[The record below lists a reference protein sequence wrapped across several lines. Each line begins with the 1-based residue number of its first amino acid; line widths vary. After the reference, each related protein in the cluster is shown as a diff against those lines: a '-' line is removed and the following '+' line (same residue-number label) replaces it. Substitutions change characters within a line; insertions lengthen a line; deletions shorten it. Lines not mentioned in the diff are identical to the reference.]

1 MQDKIIIAHIIG
13 KWLGGGVESVVMN
26 YYRNINR
33 DKIQFHFI
41 CDKDSTN
48 IPYEEIESLGG
59 KVILVPPYQNIFKYI
74 KELRK
79 IFRENRY
86 RIVHSHLNSLNVFP
100 LFCAYKE
107 NVCVRIAHSH
117 STTNKKE
124 WKKNIIKNVLKKFSK
139 IFATDYF
146 ACTEYAGEWLFG
158 KKTLKNGDITIINN
172 SINIEKFKFDDDAR
186 KRIQIELNIKDKFV
200 VGHVGRFVQQKNHDF
215 LLDVFSKVYEKNKNA
230 ILLLI
235 GEGPLEKE
243 IKKKVN
249 DLRLNDAVY
258 FLGIRKNVNEL
269 MQAMDVF
276 VFPSLY
282 EGLGMVLIE
291 AQASGLSCVCSTEV
305 PLDAKVT
312 DCITFLSLDDAS
324 EMWCE
329 NVLAKKNIR
338 KSYVEELR
346 MCGYDIKNEVKKLEN
361 YYLELWRKYEN
372 CSNNVNL

>member
-1 MQDKIIIAHIIG
+1 MQDKIVIAHIIG
-13 KWLGGGVESVVMN
+13 KWLGGGVESFVMN

-41 CDKDSTN
+41 CDRDSTN
-48 IPYEEIESLGG
+48 IPYEEIEMLGG
-59 KVILVPPYQNIFKYI
+59 RVILIPPYQKIFNYI

-79 IFRENRY
+79 IFRENKY

-124 WKKNIIKNVLKKFSK
+124 WKKNIIKNVLKRFSK

-146 ACTEYAGEWLFG
+146 ACTEYAGKWLFG
-158 KKTLKNGDITIINN
+158 DKQENIKLVNN
-172 SINIEKFKFDDDAR
+172 SINIEMFKFNDEIR
-186 KRIQIELNIKDKFV
+186 NKIKKELNIEDKFV

-215 LLDVFSKVYEKNKNA
+215 LLDIFNEIYKNDKNA

-235 GEGPLEKE
+235 GEGPLEKD
-243 IKKKVN
+243 IKKKIN
-249 DLRLNDAVY
+249 DLKLNDVVY

-291 AQASGLSCVCSTEV
+291 AQASGLKCVCSTEV
-305 PLDAKVT
+305 PIEAKLT
-312 DCITFLSLDDAS
+312 ENITFLNLDDGV
-324 EMWCE
+324 EKWYE
-329 NVLAKKNIR
+329 NIIAEKNTR

-361 YYLELWRKYEN
+361 DYLELLRKYEN

>member
-1 MQDKIIIAHIIG
+1 MQDKIVIAHIIG
-13 KWLGGGVESVVMN
+13 KWLGGGVESFVMN

-41 CDKDSTN
+41 CDRDSTN
-48 IPYEEIESLGG
+48 IPYEEIEMLGG
-59 KVILVPPYQNIFKYI
+59 RVILIPPYQKIFNYI

-79 IFRENRY
+79 IFRENKY

-124 WKKNIIKNVLKKFSK
+124 WKKNIIKNVLKRFSK

-146 ACTEYAGEWLFG
+146 ACTEYAGKWLFG
-158 KKTLKNGDITIINN
+158 DKQENIKLVNN
-172 SINIEKFKFDDDAR
+172 SINIEMFKFNDEIR
-186 KRIQIELNIKDKFV
+186 NKIKKELNIEDKFV
-200 VGHVGRFVQQKNHDF
+200 VGHGGRVVQQKNHDF
-215 LLDVFSKVYEKNKNA
+215 LLDIFNEIYKNDKNA

-235 GEGPLEKE
+235 GEGPLEKD
-243 IKKKVN
+243 IKKKIN
-249 DLRLNDAVY
+249 DLKLNDVVY

-291 AQASGLSCVCSTEV
+291 AQASGLKCVCSTEV
-305 PLDAKVT
+305 PIEAKLT
-312 DCITFLSLDDAS
+312 ENITFLNLDDGV
-324 EMWCE
+324 EKWYE
-329 NVLAKKNIR
+329 NIIAEKNTR

-361 YYLELWRKYEN
+361 DYLELWRKYEN

>member
-1 MQDKIIIAHIIG
+1 MQDKIVIAHIIG
-13 KWLGGGVESVVMN
+13 KWLGGGVESFVMN

-41 CDKDSTN
+41 CDRDSTN
-48 IPYEEIESLGG
+48 IPYEEIEMLGG
-59 KVILVPPYQNIFKYI
+59 RVILIPPYQKIFNYI

-79 IFRENRY
+79 IFRENKY

-124 WKKNIIKNVLKKFSK
+124 WKKNIIKNVLKRFSK

-146 ACTEYAGEWLFG
+146 ACTEYAGKWLFG
-158 KKTLKNGDITIINN
+158 DKQENIKLVNN
-172 SINIEKFKFDDDAR
+172 SINIEMFKFNDEIR
-186 KRIQIELNIKDKFV
+186 NKIKKELNIEDKFV

-215 LLDVFSKVYEKNKNA
+215 LLDIFNEIYKNDKNA

-235 GEGPLEKE
+235 GEGPLEKD
-243 IKKKVN
+243 IKKKIN
-249 DLRLNDAVY
+249 DLKLNDVVY

-291 AQASGLSCVCSTEV
+291 AQASGLKCVCSTEV
-305 PLDAKVT
+305 PIEAKLT
-312 DCITFLSLDDAS
+312 ENITFLNLDDGV
-324 EMWCE
+324 EKWYE
-329 NVLAKKNIR
+329 NIIAEKNTR

-361 YYLELWRKYEN
+361 DYLELWRKYEN